1 LGIKEEPWWQLFLPA
16 TVSCCLTRKPT
27 VHVQPNARRCRSA
40 FIMAMAM
47 LMDIVVVAD
56 VVATVIV
63 AS

>member
-1 LGIKEEPWWQLFLPA
+1 
-16 TVSCCLTRKPT
+16 LTRKPT

-47 LMDIVVVAD
+47 LMDIVVVVAD
-56 VVATVIV
+56 AAATVIV